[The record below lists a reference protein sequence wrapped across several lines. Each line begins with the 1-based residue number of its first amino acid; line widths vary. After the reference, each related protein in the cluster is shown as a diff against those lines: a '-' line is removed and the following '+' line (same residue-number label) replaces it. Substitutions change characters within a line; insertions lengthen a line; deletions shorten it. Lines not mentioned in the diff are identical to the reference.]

1 MGTWNKPPNKSPW
14 GNGPQPPDIDEI
26 LNNLQNKFKIG
37 LPKKGGVAFIL
48 VLAVALWFATGIF
61 IIDPEEQ
68 GIIKQFGV
76 VTDVV
81 GPGPHYH
88 LPMPIETVQI
98 APVTA
103 VRRLEIGFRT
113 IQTGP
118 PAKYRRVLK
127 ESLMLTGDENIIDVQ
142 FIVQYRISDL
152 ENYFYSL
159 TNPDET
165 VKSAAESAMRE
176 VVGDTTVTK
185 ALTVGKGIIE
195 DTTAQLLQQTM
206 NSYKGGIKIENVKL
220 QDVHPPDAVKEAFKD
235 VVSARED
242 REKMIND
249 AEGYKNNLVP
259 KARGEAA
266 QMINNAKAYAKEK
279 VLVATGESE
288 RFNMVYEEYKKAKD
302 ITRERILLETMASI
316 LPKVNK
322 IIADKELGGNVL
334 PFLPIGQT
342 LNQLNK

>member
-1 MGTWNKPPNKSPW
+1 MGTWNKPPNKSSW

-37 LPKKGGVAFIL
+37 LPKKGGTVFIL
-48 VLAVALWFATGIF
+48 VLALALWFATGIF

-68 GIIKQFGV
+68 GVIKRFGAI
-76 VTDVV
+76 TDVV

-88 LPMPIETVQI
+88 MPLPIETVQI

-249 AEGYKNNLVP
+249 AEGYRNNLVP

-322 IIADKELGGNVL
+322 VIADKEVGGNVL

>member
-1 MGTWNKPPNKSPW
+1 MGTWNKPPKKSPW
-14 GNGPQPPDIDEI
+14 EKGPQPPDIDE
-26 LNNLQNKFKIG
+26 LLSNLQDKFKIG
-37 LPKKGGVAFIL
+37 MPKKGGIIFIIIIAVAF
-48 VLAVALWFATGIF
+48 WFATGIF
-61 IIDPEEQ
+61 IVDPEEQ
-68 GIIKQFGV
+68 AVIKRFGE

-88 LPMPIETVQI
+88 FPSPIETVQI

-113 IQTGP
+113 IQVGP

-142 FIVQYRISDL
+142 FIVQYRISNI
-152 ENYFYSL
+152 ENYLYSL

-176 VVGDTTVTK
+176 VIGDTSVTE
-185 ALTVGKGIIE
+185 ALTVGKGVIE
-195 DTTAQLLQQTM
+195 GTTQRLLQQTM
-206 NSYKGGIKIENVKL
+206 NSYLAGIKIENVKL

-249 AEGYKNNLVP
+249 AEGYRNNLVP
-259 KARGEAA
+259 KSRGEAA
-266 QMINNAKAYAKEK
+266 QVINNARAYAKEK
-279 VLVATGESE
+279 VLVALGESE
-288 RFNMVYEEYKKAKD
+288 RFNLVYEEYRKAKK

-316 LPKVNK
+316 LPKVTK
-322 IIADKELGGNVL
+322 VIADKSVGGNIL
-334 PFLPIGQT
+334 PFLPIGQS
-342 LNQLNK
+342 LNLLNK

>member
-14 GNGPQPPDIDEI
+14 DKGQQPPDIDE
-26 LNNLQNKFKIG
+26 LLSNLQEKFKIG
-37 LPKKGGVAFIL
+37 LPKKGGATLLIIL
-48 VLAVALWFATGIF
+48 AIVIWLGTGIF
-61 IIDPEEQ
+61 IVDPEEQ
-68 GIIKQFGV
+68 GIIKRFGE

-88 LPMPIETVQI
+88 LPSPIETVQI
-98 APVTA
+98 EPVTE
-103 VRRLEIGFRT
+103 VRRVEIGFRT

-142 FIVQYRISDL
+142 FIVQFRISNL
-152 ENYFYSL
+152 ENYLFSL

-176 VVGDTTVTK
+176 VIGDTTVTK
-185 ALTVGKGIIE
+185 ALTVGKGILE
-195 DTTAQLLQQTM
+195 GDTQRLLQRTM
-206 NSYKGGIKIENVKL
+206 NSYKGGVKIENVKL

-242 REKMIND
+242 REKMINE
-249 AEGYKNNLVP
+249 AEGYRNNLVP
-259 KARGEAA
+259 KSRGEAA

-279 VLVATGESE
+279 VLVALGETE
-288 RFNMVYEEYKKAKD
+288 RFNLIYEEYRKSKE
-302 ITRERILLETMASI
+302 ITRDRILLETMSSI

-322 IIADKELGGNVL
+322 VVADKAVGGNIL
-334 PFLPIGQT
+334 PFLPIGQA
-342 LNQLNK
+342 LNDISK

>member
-14 GNGPQPPDIDEI
+14 EKGPQPPDIDE
-26 LNNLQNKFKIG
+26 LLSNLQDKFKIG
-37 LPKKGGVAFIL
+37 LPKKGVFSYIIIL
-48 VLAVALWFATGIF
+48 AIIVWLATGIF

-68 GIIKQFGV
+68 GVIKRFGE
-76 VTDVV
+76 VTEVV

-88 LPMPIETVQI
+88 LPTPIETVQI

-113 IQTGP
+113 IQLGP

-152 ENYFYSL
+152 ENYLYSL
-159 TNPDET
+159 TNPDVT
-165 VKSAAESAMRE
+165 VRSAAESAMRE
-176 VVGDTTVTK
+176 VIGDSSVTE

-195 DTTAQLLQQTM
+195 DTTALLLQQTM

-249 AEGYKNNLVP
+249 AEGYRNNLVP

-266 QMINNAKAYAKEK
+266 QLINSAKGYAKEK
-279 VLVATGESE
+279 VLVAIGESE
-288 RFNMVYEEYKKAKD
+288 RFNLVYEEYKKAKD

-322 IIADKELGGNVL
+322 VIADKELGGNVL
-334 PFLPIGQT
+334 PFLPIGQS
-342 LNQLNK
+342 LNQLSK

>member
-14 GNGPQPPDIDEI
+14 EKGSQPPDIDEL
-26 LNNLQNKFKIG
+26 LNNLQDKFKIG
-37 LPKKGGVAFIL
+37 LPKKGLFSYIIIL
-48 VLAVALWFATGIF
+48 AIIIWLATGVF

-68 GIIKQFGV
+68 GVIKRFGE
-76 VTDVV
+76 VTEVV

-88 LPMPIETVQI
+88 FPSPIETVQI

-113 IQTGP
+113 IQLGP

-142 FIVQYRISDL
+142 FIVQYRISVL
-152 ENYFYSL
+152 EDYFYSL
-159 TNPDET
+159 TNPDVT
-165 VKSAAESAMRE
+165 VRSAAESAMRE
-176 VVGDTTVTK
+176 VIGDSSVTE
-185 ALTVGKGIIE
+185 ALTVGKGVIE
-195 DTTAQLLQQTM
+195 NTTALLLQETM
-206 NSYKGGIKIENVKL
+206 NSYKGGIKIESVKL

-249 AEGYKNNLVP
+249 AEGYRNNLVP
-259 KARGEAA
+259 TARGEAA
-266 QMINNAKAYAKEK
+266 QLINNAKGYAKEK
-279 VLVATGESE
+279 VLVAIGESE
-288 RFNMVYEEYKKAKD
+288 RFNLVYEEYKDAKE

-322 IIADKELGGNVL
+322 VVADKELGSNVL
-334 PFLPIGQT
+334 PFLPIGQS
-342 LNQLNK
+342 LNQLLK

>member
-37 LPKKGGVAFIL
+37 LPKKGGMAFIL

-68 GIIKQFGV
+68 GVIKRFGAI
-76 VTDVV
+76 TDVV

-88 LPMPIETVQI
+88 MPLPIETVQI

-249 AEGYKNNLVP
+249 AEGYRNNLVP

-266 QMINNAKAYAKEK
+266 QIINNAKAYAKEK

-302 ITRERILLETMASI
+302 ITRERILLETMASV

-322 IIADKELGGNVL
+322 VIADKEVGGNVL

>member
-1 MGTWNKPPNKSPW
+1 M
-14 GNGPQPPDIDEI
+14 II
-26 LNNLQNKFKIG
+26 IIAI
-37 LPKKGGVAFIL
+37 VI
-48 VLAVALWFATGIF
+48 WFGTGIF
-61 IIDPEEQ
+61 IVDPEEQ
-68 GIIKQFGV
+68 AVIKRFGE
-76 VTDVV
+76 VTNVV

-88 LPMPIETVQI
+88 FPSPIETVQI
-98 APVTA
+98 APVTE

-113 IQTGP
+113 IQVGP

-152 ENYFYSL
+152 ENYLYSL

-176 VVGDTTVTK
+176 VIGDTTVTK

-195 DTTAQLLQQTM
+195 DTTARLLQETL
-206 NSYKGGIKIENVKL
+206 NSYEAGIKIENVKL

-249 AEGYKNNLVP
+249 AEGYRNNLVP
-259 KARGEAA
+259 KSRGEAA
-266 QMINNAKAYAKEK
+266 LNYCLFFRIDNENACPKPNDNRNNYYQYHP
-279 VLVATGESE
+279 S
-288 RFNMVYEEYKKAKD
+288 F
-302 ITRERILLETMASI
+302 
-316 LPKVNK
+316 
-322 IIADKELGGNVL
+322 
-334 PFLPIGQT
+334 FW
-342 LNQLNK
+342 

>member
-14 GNGPQPPDIDEI
+14 EKGPQPPDIDE
-26 LNNLQNKFKIG
+26 LLSNLQDKFKIG
-37 LPKKGGVAFIL
+37 LPKKGVFSYIIIL
-48 VLAVALWFATGIF
+48 AIIVWLATGIF

-68 GIIKQFGV
+68 GVIKRFGE
-76 VTDVV
+76 VTEVV

-88 LPMPIETVQI
+88 LPSPIETVQI

-152 ENYFYSL
+152 ENYLYSL
-159 TNPDET
+159 TNPDVT
-165 VKSAAESAMRE
+165 VRSAAESAMRE
-176 VVGDTTVTK
+176 VIGDSSVTE

-195 DTTAQLLQQTM
+195 DTTALLLQQTM

-249 AEGYKNNLVP
+249 AEGYRNNLVP

-266 QMINNAKAYAKEK
+266 QLVNSAKAYAKEK
-279 VLVATGESE
+279 VLVAIGESE
-288 RFNMVYEEYKKAKD
+288 RFNLVYEEYKKAKD

-322 IIADKELGGNVL
+322 VIADKELGGNVL
-334 PFLPIGQT
+334 PFLPIGQS
-342 LNQLNK
+342 LNQLSK

>member
-14 GNGPQPPDIDEI
+14 ENGPQPPDIDEI

-37 LPKKGGVAFIL
+37 LPKKGGMTFIL

-68 GIIKQFGV
+68 GVIKRFGEI
-76 VTDVV
+76 TDVV

-88 LPMPIETVQI
+88 LPFPIETVQI

-206 NSYKGGIKIENVKL
+206 KSYKGGIKIENVKL

-322 IIADKELGGNVL
+322 VIADKEVGGNVL

>member
-14 GNGPQPPDIDEI
+14 EKGPQPPDIDE
-26 LNNLQNKFKIG
+26 LLSNLQDKFKIG
-37 LPKKGGVAFIL
+37 LPKKGVFSYIIIL
-48 VLAVALWFATGIF
+48 AIIVWLATGIF

-68 GIIKQFGV
+68 GVIKRFGE
-76 VTDVV
+76 VTEVV

-88 LPMPIETVQI
+88 LPTPIETVQI

-113 IQTGP
+113 IQLGP

-152 ENYFYSL
+152 ENYLYSL
-159 TNPDET
+159 TNPDVT
-165 VKSAAESAMRE
+165 VRSAAESAMRE
-176 VVGDTTVTK
+176 VIGDSSVTE

-195 DTTAQLLQQTM
+195 DTTAMLLQKTM

-249 AEGYKNNLVP
+249 AEGYRNNLVP

-266 QMINNAKAYAKEK
+266 QLINSAK
-279 VLVATGESE
+279 G
-288 RFNMVYEEYKKAKD
+288 
-302 ITRERILLETMASI
+302 
-316 LPKVNK
+316 
-322 IIADKELGGNVL
+322 
-334 PFLPIGQT
+334 
-342 LNQLNK
+342 

>member
-1 MGTWNKPPNKSPW
+1 MGTWNKPPNKSSW

-37 LPKKGGVAFIL
+37 LPKKGGVTFIL

-68 GIIKQFGV
+68 GVIKRFGAI
-76 VTDVV
+76 TDVV

-88 LPMPIETVQI
+88 LPFPIETVQI

-249 AEGYKNNLVP
+249 AEGYRNNLVP

>member
-14 GNGPQPPDIDEI
+14 EKGQKPPDIDE
-26 LNNLQNKFKIG
+26 LLSNLQDKFKIG
-37 LPKKGGVAFIL
+37 MPKKGGIIFIIIIAVAF
-48 VLAVALWFATGIF
+48 WFATGIF
-61 IIDPEEQ
+61 IVDPEEQ
-68 GIIKQFGV
+68 AVIKRFGE

-88 LPMPIETVQI
+88 FPSPIETVQI

-113 IQTGP
+113 IQVGP

-142 FIVQYRISDL
+142 FIVQYRIFNL
-152 ENYFYSL
+152 ENYLYSL

-176 VVGDTTVTK
+176 VVGDTSVTE
-185 ALTVGKGIIE
+185 ALTVGKGVIE
-195 DTTAQLLQQTM
+195 DTTQRLLQQTM
-206 NSYKGGIKIENVKL
+206 NSYLAGIKIENVKL

-249 AEGYKNNLVP
+249 AEGYRNNLVP
-259 KARGEAA
+259 KSRGEAA
-266 QMINNAKAYAKEK
+266 QVINNARAYAKEK
-279 VLVATGESE
+279 VLVALGESE
-288 RFNMVYEEYKKAKD
+288 RFNLVYEEYRKAKK

-316 LPKVNK
+316 LPKVTK
-322 IIADKELGGNVL
+322 VIADKSVGGNIL
-334 PFLPIGQT
+334 PFLPIGQS
-342 LNQLNK
+342 LNLLNK